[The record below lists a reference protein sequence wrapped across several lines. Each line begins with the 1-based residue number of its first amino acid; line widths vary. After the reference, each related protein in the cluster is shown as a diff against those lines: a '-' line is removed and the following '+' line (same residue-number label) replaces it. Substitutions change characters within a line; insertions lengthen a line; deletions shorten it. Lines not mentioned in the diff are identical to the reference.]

1 MTTARSTAALL
12 LASLA
17 AAPACQDTGGSGI
30 GWELIHGLS
39 TLGAEPAPA
48 GPTVAWHHDLGAE
61 LDVPADWEIVPD
73 DGSSAFVPPGER
85 IDGEN
90 ARLVC
95 SFVFVEAPGA
105 RSLDSLESVQDA
117 AVDTAVLAQ
126 FLEHAQDVEFVALRD
141 RAAVVLGFDSHNE
154 GVDGRIELY
163 ATVHGEQIVGLLVAG
178 ERASFDAHRPAI
190 STMFHSLR
198 FGPGGAA
205 IAQASVG
212 SSGAAGAA
220 GQPLVGRWTH
230 SEGYASGGFSIA
242 TETTMVLGND
252 GRYRWSSEVAGGDS
266 YNGFDSG
273 DSPETGRWSADGR
286 VLRLIADDGSE
297 REYGFRLVDGTLVLE
312 DASGNVRY
320 FE

>member
-1 MTTARSTAALL
+1 MTTARTTAALL

-39 TLGAEPAPA
+39 TLGAEPAPT
-48 GPTVAWHHDLGAE
+48 GPTVAWRHDLGAE

-105 RSLDSLESVQDA
+105 RSLDSLESVEDA

-190 STMFHSLR
+190 SAMFQSLR
-198 FGPGGAA
+198 FGPGGAVA
-205 IAQASVG
+205 TGSVAAS
-212 SSGAAGAA
+212 AASA
-220 GQPLVGRWTH
+220 GHPLVGRWTH

-242 TETTMVLGND
+242 TETTMALSAD

-273 DSPETGRWSADGR
+273 DAPETGRWSADDG
-286 VLRLIADDGSE
+286 VLRLVCDDGSE